1 MFLMPVIGY
10 LYVTAGGFG
19 VTLFGAWDL
28 PNPMGERQLLATAAK
43 WTHIAGSYALLLA
56 VAGHVGLVL
65 RHQLIL
71 KGWPPSPDAARQPP
85 PPGPTARSA
94 KRGLP
99 VSPPPPHRR

>member
-28 PNPMGERQLLATAAK
+28 PNPMGEWQLLATAAK

-71 KGWPPSPDAARQPP
+71 KDGLLLRML
-85 PPGPTARSA
+85 PGR
-94 KRGLP
+94 
-99 VSPPPPHRR
+99 HRRD